1 MTTIEDLRHSQTVH
15 VAAPPEAVYDVVSDV
30 TRTGEWSPT
39 CRECRW
45 EEGDG
50 PAVGAVFV
58 GRNETPDRTWET
70 RSTVIVADPGR
81 AFAWHVGDGFV
92 HWRYELEESD
102 GGTRLTQ
109 RWEVLPAGVERF
121 EELYGDDAWAQLEQR
136 RQSAVA
142 DMPRSLATIKEIVER
157 EAG

>member
-1 MTTIEDLRHSQTVH
+1 MTGIEDLRNTETVQ
-15 VAAPPEAVYDVVSDV
+15 VAAPPEAVYAVVSDV

-70 RSTVIVADPGR
+70 RSTVVAADPGR

-92 HWRYELEESD
+92 HWRYELEDAD

-109 RWEVLPAGVERF
+109 HWEVLPAGVTRF
-121 EELYGDDAWAQLEQR
+121 EELYGEEAWTQLEQR
-136 RQSAVA
+136 RRSAVD
-142 DMPRSLATIKEIVER
+142 DMPLSLATIKTIAER
-157 EAG
+157 DAS